1 MHISRI
7 LGHPSPRFGNLD
19 FDPSLPFY
27 TVIHIHSERHKFE
40 DPFVIEKRKTHGKV
54 MAVCCW
60 WKAQVSRFE
69 SPPGYTKL
77 APGQAYSSVQKLP
90 FECWKKCCDHSTEML
105 FVFFLWILSQNHP
118 KSSNSARWG
127 TEDNKLAK
135 TLLCDN
141 GGAPSG
147 RAFSG
152 SGMCGNVLEGALNRD
167 IEDTY

>member
-40 DPFVIEKRKTHGKV
+40 DPFVIEKKTHGKV

-90 FECWKKCCDHSTEML
+90 FECWKNGVIICPQKCSLYL
-105 FVFFLWILSQNHP
+105 FVDIVP
-118 KSSNSARWG
+118 KSMTARQR
-127 TEDNKLAK
+127 
-135 TLLCDN
+135 
-141 GGAPSG
+141 GGALKTTSWPRLCCATTAG
-147 RAFSG
+147 LQAAGHFPAF